1 MFNDMEASSSEESN
15 KFISIEEFFDLYD
28 DAKYFS
34 IPSLISEFSR
44 ILSENMKYKMLE
56 RMTNENVEYDIQTEC
71 DKFIEW
77 LMERTGKTKEE
88 LAKLI

>member
-34 IPSLISEFSR
+34 IPFLISEFSR
-44 ILSENMKYKMLE
+44 TLSENMKYKMLE